1 MFFAVTAILNAE
13 GEERLPELQEAFN
26 EHLAQPYRHVRLAG
40 TLHSDQGRKIGYMVL
55 IESDT
60 IAEAEAYL
68 QESPVARAQGYERT
82 EILEFRPQVGR
93 VG

>member
-13 GEERLPELQEAFN
+13 GQQRLAELQEAFN
-26 EHLAQPYRHVRLAG
+26 EHLAQPFRHVRLAG
-40 TLHSDQGRKIGYMVL
+40 ALHSDEGRKIGYLVL
-55 IESDT
+55 IEADT
-60 IAEAEAYL
+60 RDEAEAYL
-68 QESPVARAQGYERT
+68 AESPIARAHGYERT

>member
-13 GEERLPELQEAFN
+13 GEQRLPELQEAFN
-26 EHLAQPYRHVRLAG
+26 EHLAQPFRHVRLAG
-40 TLHSDQGRKIGYMVL
+40 TLHSGEGRKIGYMVV
-55 IESDT
+55 IEAEALSD
-60 IAEAEAYL
+60 AEAYL
-68 QESPVARAQGYERT
+68 AESPIAQAQGYGRT